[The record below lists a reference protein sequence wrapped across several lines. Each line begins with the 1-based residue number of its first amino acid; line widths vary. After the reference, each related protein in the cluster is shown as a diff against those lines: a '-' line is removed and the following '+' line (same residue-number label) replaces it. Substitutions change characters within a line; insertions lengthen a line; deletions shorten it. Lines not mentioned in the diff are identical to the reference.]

1 MREEYTKKRKNQ
13 HIKLSERIKIEVGLA
28 TNQSIRS
35 IAKQLRRSV
44 SSVSVEIKKG
54 WYKGKYKALIA
65 DKRAIARAQNSHKH
79 CKWRDYQL
87 LNFAERCLKQKWSPQ
102 IIAAK
107 WNKENPERT
116 ICSVIKYF
124 CQLIIGKMLIG
135 LLFLFGILNFVSAER
150 I

>member
-44 SSVSVEIKKG
+44 SSISVEIKKG
-54 WYKGKYKALIA
+54 WYKGKYTALIA

-87 LNFAERCLKQKWSPQ
+87 LNFAERCLKQKWSVYREYVV
-102 IIAAK
+102 ILYGNA
-107 WNKENPERT
+107 NP
-116 ICSVIKYF
+116 C
-124 CQLIIGKMLIG
+124 
-135 LLFLFGILNFVSAER
+135 FLGCVRFGSKA
-150 I
+150 